1 VLTIFSSAF
10 ISAQEEKGFWA
21 SWKTGE
27 INNDLLKYMLLIIV
41 TLVVFMFLAVMNF
54 PSKGSGVIRLL
65 LSVFVGF
72 LGTWLIKGT
81 ELYAVLVSYSGL
93 GFAITVFLPIIIL
106 VFITLGMGKKGNMFG
121 IYSSIILWVIYS
133 LYVFFKGAVI
143 LMSKATPTFLGDF
156 FGQPF
161 WYETREFF
169 IKAGLSE
176 ESFKIVGIENIE
188 PIWGYLLMIL
198 GIATFVFGVLL
209 VGKWRKWMMEKLSD
223 SQIDIWADTVKKAS
237 ANLGAAANLG
247 SDDK

>member
-1 VLTIFSSAF
+1 
-10 ISAQEEKGFWA
+10 
-21 SWKTGE
+21 
-27 INNDLLKYMLLIIV
+27 M
-41 TLVVFMFLAVMNF
+41 
-54 PSKGSGVIRLL
+54 
-65 LSVFVGF
+65 
-72 LGTWLIKGT
+72 
-81 ELYAVLVSYSGL
+81 VSYSGL